1 MTQSLRKTPL
11 NGLHREFEA
20 KLTEFAG
27 YEMPVQYRLGILGEH
42 QHTRKKAGLFD
53 VSHMGQVILSG
64 QSYEET
70 ALALEKVLPMDVLGL
85 EIGRQRYGFLTTDE
99 GGILDD
105 LMFSNRGDHIF
116 VVLNAACK
124 DSDIKYLR
132 SLLEP
137 NISIKEI
144 ESRALIALQGPASE
158 AVLGK
163 YHPQIK
169 NMKFMDVETLT
180 IDGAE
185 CWISR
190 SGYTGEDGFEISI
203 PAEAAEP
210 ITRSIL
216 SNKNVEFIGLGA
228 RDSLRLEAGLC
239 LYGHD
244 IDQAT
249 TPVEASL
256 TWAIQ
261 KARRSNGSRA
271 SGFIGSEI
279 ILKQLAGGTNKKR
292 VGLLPQTR
300 APMREGVE
308 IFATETSKEAIG
320 KITSGGYGPTVGYP
334 IAMGYINSE
343 YANSE
348 DDLFGELRGK
358 RVPVKVSNLPFV
370 PLNFKRKSAG
380 ELK

>member
-11 NGLHREFEA
+11 NALHREFGA

-70 ALALEKVLPMDVLGL
+70 ALSLEKVLPMDVLGL

-216 SNKNVEFIGLGA
+216 SNQNVEFIGLGA

-334 IAMGYINSE
+334 IAMGYINSQ

-370 PLNFKRKSAG
+370 PLNFKR
-380 ELK
+380 

>member
-11 NGLHREFEA
+11 NGLHREFGA

-85 EIGRQRYGFLTTDE
+85 EIGRQRYGFLMTDE

-216 SNKNVEFIGLGA
+216 SNQNVEFIGLGA

-279 ILKQLAGGTNKKR
+279 ILKQLAGGSNKKR

-370 PLNFKRKSAG
+370 PLNFKR
-380 ELK
+380 

>member
-1 MTQSLRKTPL
+1 MTQALRKTPL
-11 NGLHREFEA
+11 YELHREFGA

-85 EIGRQRYGFLTTDE
+85 EIGRQRYGFLTTDD

-144 ESRALIALQGPASE
+144 ENRALIALQGPASE

-169 NMKFMDVETLT
+169 NMKFLDVETLP
-180 IDGAE
+180 IEGVE

-190 SGYTGEDGFEISI
+190 SGYTGEDGFEMSI

-216 SNKNVEFIGLGA
+216 SNQSVEFIGLGA

-244 IDQAT
+244 IDQET

-256 TWAIQ
+256 IWAIQ
-261 KARRSNGSRA
+261 KARKSNGSRA
-271 SGFIGSEI
+271 SGFIGSET
-279 ILKQLAGGTNKKR
+279 ILKQLAAGTDKKR
-292 VGLLPQTR
+292 VGFLPQTR

-334 IAMGYINSE
+334 IAMGYIDSQ

-370 PLNFKRKSAG
+370 PLNFKR
-380 ELK
+380 

>member
-1 MTQSLRKTPL
+1 MAQVLRKTPL
-11 NGLHREFEA
+11 YELHREFGA

-27 YEMPVQYRLGILGEH
+27 YEMPVQYSLGILGEH
-42 QHTRKKAGLFD
+42 QHTRAKAGLFD

-64 QSYEET
+64 PSYQET

-85 EIGRQRYGFLTTDE
+85 EVGRQRYGFLTTE
-99 GGILDD
+99 NGGILDD

-124 DSDIKYLR
+124 DSDIKHLQ

-137 NISIKEI
+137 DISVKEI
-144 ESRALIALQGPASE
+144 KNRALIALQGPGSE
-158 AVLGK
+158 AVLDE
-163 YHPQIK
+163 YHTQIK
-169 NMKFMDVETLT
+169 NMKVMDVETLPINGT
-180 IDGAE
+180 E

-190 SGYTGEDGFEISI
+190 SGYTGEDGFEISM

-210 ITRSIL
+210 VTRSIL
-216 SNKNVEFIGLGA
+216 SNQNVEFIGLGA
-228 RDSLRLEAGLC
+228 RDSLRLESGLC

-244 IDQAT
+244 IDEAT

-261 KARRSNGSRA
+261 KARRANGSRTG
-271 SGFIGSEI
+271 GFIGSET
-279 ILKQLAGGTNKKR
+279 ILKQLDDGTDKKR
-292 VGLLPQTR
+292 VGFLPQTR

-308 IFATETSKEAIG
+308 IFATETSKEVVG

-334 IAMGYINSE
+334 IAMGYIASE
-343 YANSE
+343 YANRE

-358 RVPVKVSNLPFV
+358 RVPVKVAKIPFV
-370 PLNFKRKSAG
+370 PLNFKR
-380 ELK
+380 

>member
-11 NGLHREFEA
+11 NALHREFGA

-85 EIGRQRYGFLTTDE
+85 EIGRQRYGFLTNDD

-203 PAEAAEP
+203 PAEVAEP

-216 SNKNVEFIGLGA
+216 SNQNVEFIGLGA

-370 PLNFKRKSAG
+370 PLNFKR
-380 ELK
+380 

>member
-42 QHTRKKAGLFD
+42 LHTRKKAGLFD

-70 ALALEKVLPMDVLGL
+70 ALSLEKVLPMDVLGL

-203 PAEAAEP
+203 PAEATEP

-358 RVPVKVSNLPFV
+358 RVPVKISNLPFV